1 LGVFQRP
8 IWRRSYSGLRALGQ
22 MAGGIAHDI
31 NNAISPIALYTESL
45 LEHASELSPRTR
57 QYLEIIR
64 RSIDDVAHTVS
75 RMREFYRHR
84 EPETVMRR
92 VHLNELVQQVIDLT
106 RARWSDMAQQR
117 GISIEVKMAL
127 APDLPAILGVEGEP
141 RDALTNLIFNAVDA
155 MPEGGALMLRTRQCT
170 ARCRALPLS
179 LPTFQA
185 VIFRMP

>member
-1 LGVFQRP
+1 MGVFQRP

-64 RSIDDVAHTVS
+64 RSIDDVVHTVS

-127 APDLPAILGVEGEP
+127 APDPAGDPG
-141 RDALTNLIFNAVDA
+141 R
-155 MPEGGALMLRTRQCT
+155 GR
-170 ARCRALPLS
+170 
-179 LPTFQA
+179 
-185 VIFRMP
+185 